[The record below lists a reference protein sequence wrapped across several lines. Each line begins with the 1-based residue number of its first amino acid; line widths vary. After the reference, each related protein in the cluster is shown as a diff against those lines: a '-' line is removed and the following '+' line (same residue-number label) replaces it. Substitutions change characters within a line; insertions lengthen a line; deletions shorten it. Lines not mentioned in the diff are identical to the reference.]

1 MISFRTAI
9 ETDLPTIVR
18 LLADDE
24 LGAQRERSE
33 TPLPLAYREG
43 FAAMM
48 RQPGNE
54 IVLAVKSDGMILGC
68 IQLTIIAG
76 ISRLGMLR
84 AQVEGVRVAAAA
96 RGQGVG
102 EAMINEAI
110 HRARSSGCGLVQLTT
125 DANRTDA
132 RRFYERL
139 GFVASHIGMKLSL
152 G

>member
-1 MISFRTAI
+1 MITFRTAI
-9 ETDLPTIVR
+9 EADLPKIVQ
-18 LLADDE
+18 LLVDDE

-33 TPLPLAYREG
+33 DPLPFAYLEG
-43 FAAMM
+43 FAAML
-48 RQPGNE
+48 RQSGNE
-54 IVLAVKSDGMILGC
+54 IVLAVEPDGTILGC
-68 IQLTIIAG
+68 FQLTLIAG

-84 AQVEGVRVAAAA
+84 AQVEGVRVAATA
-96 RGQGVG
+96 RGRGLG

-110 HRARSSGCGLVQLTT
+110 RRARSSGCGIVQLTT
-125 DANRTDA
+125 DASRTDA